1 MTEVPIRIVVADDHA
16 LVRAGITGV
25 LAATPGFEVVAEAG
39 TGQQALDLVNL
50 HDPQVVVLD
59 ISMPGMSGLEAAAM
73 LRAEFPLLRILMLS
87 VHDHSEYVMESVRA
101 GANGYLRKD
110 ATPQELRDAIRAVA
124 RGDDYYSP
132 AVAKQ
137 LSAALRGETP
147 SPERQDHQARL
158 DSLTRRERDV
168 LQGVTAGKTNK
179 EVAADLGLSPRTIES
194 YRESLMRKLGIY
206 TVAELTKF
214 AVEAGVGRAERS
226 SASGGEF
233 AF

>member
-214 AVEAGVGRAERS
+214 AVEAGVGA
-226 SASGGEF
+226 GGKE
-233 AF
+233 

>member
-1 MTEVPIRIVVADDHA
+1 MSAAPIRIVVADDHS

-25 LAATPGFEVVAEAG
+25 LTATAGFEVVAEAG
-39 TGQQALDLVNL
+39 TGQQAIELVNL

-59 ISMPGMSGLEAAAM
+59 ISMPGMSGLEAAAT
-73 LRAEFPLLRILMLS
+73 LRAEFPLLSILMLS

-132 AVAKQ
+132 AVVKQ

-147 SPERQDHQARL
+147 APERQDHQARL

-168 LQGVTAGKTNK
+168 LLGVTAGKTNK

-214 AVEAGVGRAERS
+214 ALEAGVEP
-226 SASGGEF
+226 GGKE
-233 AF
+233 

>member
-1 MTEVPIRIVVADDHA
+1 MTELPIRIVVADDHA

-39 TGQQALDLVNL
+39 TGHQAIELVNL

-59 ISMPGMSGLEAAAM
+59 ISMPGLSGLEAAAT

-87 VHDHSEYVMESVRA
+87 VHDHPEYVMESVRA

-124 RGDDYYSP
+124 RGDEYYSP

-147 SPERQDHQARL
+147 APERQDHQARL
-158 DSLTRRERDV
+158 EALTRRERDV
-168 LQGVTAGKTNK
+168 LLGVTAGMTNK

-214 AVEAGVGRAERS
+214 ALEAGAGAGGRE
-226 SASGGEF
+226 
-233 AF
+233 